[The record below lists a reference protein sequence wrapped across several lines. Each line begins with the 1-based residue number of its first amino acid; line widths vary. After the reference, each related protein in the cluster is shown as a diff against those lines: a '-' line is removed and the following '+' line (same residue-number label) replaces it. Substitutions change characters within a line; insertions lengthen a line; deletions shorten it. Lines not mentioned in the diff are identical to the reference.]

1 MSKIKLQI
9 KNRSTD
15 SILFEYES
23 EKNTIKETVV
33 NAVKSGA
40 NLYDADLRDANLY
53 DADLRGANLGGA
65 YLGGANLYDA
75 DLRDANLGGA
85 NLRGANLYDA
95 DLRDANLRDANLYDA
110 DLRGANLRGAYLRGA
125 NLYDADLRDANLRG
139 ANLYDADLRDAN
151 LRGANLRG
159 ANLRGAD
166 LGKGKVK
173 TFAVFTGIYQYTAIP
188 YILET
193 GECRV
198 KMGCHDRSVAEWDAD
213 FWNNNDEFPNNG
225 SVKSNLRVIAYDTA
239 KKWIELNKNL

>member
-9 KNRSTD
+9 KNRFTD

-40 NLYDADLRDANLY
+40 NLCGAD
-53 DADLRGANLGGA
+53 
-65 YLGGANLYDA
+65 LYDA
-75 DLRDANLGGA
+75 DLRDANLCGA
-85 NLRGANLYDA
+85 DLRGANLCG
-95 DLRDANLRDANLYDA
+95 A
-110 DLRGANLRGAYLRGA
+110 DLRGADLYDANLRGAYLRGA
-125 NLYDADLRDANLRG
+125 DLRG
-139 ANLYDADLRDAN
+139 ANLGDAY
-151 LRGANLRG
+151 LRGAY
-159 ANLRGAD
+159 LRGAD

>member
-9 KNRSTD
+9 KNRFTD

-40 NLYDADLRDANLY
+40 NLRGADLRDADLY
-53 DADLRGANLGGA
+53 DANLRGAD
-65 YLGGANLYDA
+65 LYDA
-75 DLRDANLGGA
+75 DLRDANLCG
-85 NLRGANLYDA
+85 
-95 DLRDANLRDANLYDA
+95 A
-110 DLRGANLRGAYLRGA
+110 DLRGADLYDANLRGAYLRGA
-125 NLYDADLRDANLRG
+125 DLRG
-139 ANLYDADLRDAN
+139 ANLGDAY
-151 LRGANLRG
+151 LRGAY
-159 ANLRGAD
+159 LRGAD